1 MLCSIDEQDAPE
13 ARLALTLLC
22 VSDRPLTVEEL
33 IGALAIDV
41 SKWQLDREGRSFSQ
55 DHLLD
60 ICLGLIELAV
70 VENEYSGEVSTI
82 ARIAHFSVQ
91 EYLKSDRISQQ
102 GAAKFAVQEEL
113 AETEMARVCLV
124 YLLDPTLSDVESN
137 EAMLE
142 MFPLAD
148 FAAMEWSY
156 FYKNS
161 GKGKSDIKP
170 LVLRLFMDQPESFVT
185 WVRVHDID
193 IGSPPMDLK
202 RENIPPPLYYA
213 IFLRL
218 EFVFTAIIASFTEK
232 ITIDATL
239 NTQEVVHED
248 VAQTMLDCRVG
259 VNAQGGYYGNALQA
273 ASCGLFGDS
282 VEEEYHQW
290 EAVEKMMQT
299 LLDHGADVNAQ
310 GGIYGNAL
318 QAASY
323 AGRERAVQT
332 LLDHGADVNAYGGVY
347 QTVLQAAS
355 NPGHEALVRILL
367 DRGADVNARE
377 GTDASAL
384 EVASYYGHEK
394 VVQILL
400 DRGANINRDDE
411 YANALVFA
419 SYGGREKV
427 VQMLLDRG
435 SDVYVQEDL
444 CKALEAASR
453 EGKEQVVQILLDRG
467 ADIDAQADGEYGN
480 ALQAASYA
488 GQDKVVRMLLDRGAD
503 INTQGGDYGNALQ
516 AASWDGQEKVV
527 QILLD
532 RGADVNAQGGGNYGN
547 ALQVASYMGHE
558 KVVQILLH
566 HGADVSAEGG
576 ENGNALRAALQEGHE
591 KLVQILLDNGAK
603 PEPIV

>member
-532 RGADVNAQGGGNYGN
+532 RGADVNAQGGGKYGN

-576 ENGNALRAALQEGHE
+576 ENGNALQAALQEGHE